1 MLVYTDPG
9 CWAKGLGDI
18 LDDKAAC
25 LVPARAHLPDLEP
38 RDTHS
43 GDASGAEPDSHMA
56 PRWRSSGEAGRVEID
71 GRRKGVVTGCRARAE
86 AQIISMRKGIGW
98 IIIVEGSWNPL
109 SATLFLPLI
118 SCAVR
123 AAPPR
128 AIGYGR

>member
-43 GDASGAEPDSHMA
+43 GDASG
-56 PRWRSSGEAGRVEID
+56 GRLPHGSQVEIERRSREMRSMGRD
-71 GRRKGVVTGCRARAE
+71 GKA
-86 AQIISMRKGIGW
+86 W
-98 IIIVEGSWNPL
+98 
-109 SATLFLPLI
+109 
-118 SCAVR
+118 
-123 AAPPR
+123 
-128 AIGYGR
+128 